1 MEVIMKIVFS
11 NGQEIKTD
19 NKVVIYYRS
28 SVKTEYGTVYY
39 MKYNKNNN
47 IDTLY
52 LNENEIVFITIFK
65 S

>member
-1 MEVIMKIVFS
+1 MKIVFS

-19 NKVVIYYRS
+19 NKVVIHYRS

-39 MKYNKNNN
+39 MEYNKNNN
-47 IDTLY
+47 IDILY
-52 LNENEIVFITIFK
+52 LNENEIVSITIFK

>member
-1 MEVIMKIVFS
+1 MEVIIKIIFS

-28 SVKTEYGTVYY
+28 SVKTEYGTVY
-39 MKYNKNNN
+39 
-47 IDTLY
+47 
-52 LNENEIVFITIFK
+52 LNENEIVSITIFK